1 MQSNLRRSRPVRPR
15 RGSKWRNGRTS
26 GRSAEKTHLV
36 IVFARANA
44 AAYRDQYGKRLP
56 ETLKARAP
64 TKNEVLAEMPPLPH
78 SPSLARAAVALSVLR
93 YNTVSDRSDAL
104 KGKGFEALAQLQG
117 MLLSRIA
124 GE

>member
-1 MQSNLRRSRPVRPR
+1 MQSNLRRSRPARPR

-26 GRSAEKTHLV
+26 GRSAEKTLS
-36 IVFARANA
+36 ISSSSSRANA

-64 TKNEVLAEMPPLPH
+64 VKNEVLAEMPPLPH
-78 SPSLARAAVALSVLR
+78 SPSLARAAVVLSVLR

-104 KGKGFEALAQLQG
+104 KGFEALAQLQG
-117 MLLSRIA
+117 MLLSRLA